1 MRGMSM
7 IAKIGLLAAV
17 VGAGSW
23 LVVGVWHYNF
33 VADIFGSGTAP
44 SATTGE
50 RIIYIVFGVGAVI
63 CLPLLAAALGGSR
76 AGRRTKAEAD
86 RAARAEAERTTQA
99 RSDALTSRQQAE
111 AAEDQQMV
119 VDYQEFKEFQAWRA
133 GKHAQEAS
141 TEAGPAEQIAE

>member
-1 MRGMSM
+1 MSM

-23 LVVGVWHYNF
+23 LVVSVWHYNF
-33 VADIFGSGTAP
+33 VADIFGSGTTP

-50 RIIYIVFGVGAVI
+50 RIIYIVFGVGAII
-63 CLPLLAAALGGSR
+63 CLPLLAAALGSSR
-76 AGRRTKAEAD
+76 TSRRAT
-86 RAARAEAERTTQA
+86 AEAEHTVQA

-111 AAEDQQMV
+111 ATENQQMV

-141 TEAGPAEQIAE
+141 AEAGPQEQIAE

>member
-63 CLPLLAAALGGSR
+63 CLPLLAAALGSSR
-76 AGRRTKAEAD
+76 TSRRSA
-86 RAARAEAERTTQA
+86 AEAERTVQT

-111 AAEDQQMV
+111 AADDKQMV

-141 TEAGPAEQIAE
+141 AEAGPEEQIAE

>member
-33 VADIFGSGTAP
+33 VADIFGSGTTP

-50 RIIYIVFGVGAVI
+50 RIIYIVFGAGAVI
-63 CLPLLAAALGGSR
+63 CLPLLAAALGSSR
-76 AGRRTKAEAD
+76 TRRRSA
-86 RAARAEAERTTQA
+86 AEAERTVQA

-111 AAEDQQMV
+111 AAEDKQMV

-141 TEAGPAEQIAE
+141 PAAGPEEQIAE

>member
-1 MRGMSM
+1 M

-33 VADIFGSGTAP
+33 VADIFGSGTTP

-50 RIIYIVFGVGAVI
+50 RIIYIVFGVGAII
-63 CLPLLAAALGGSR
+63 CLPLLAAALGSSR
-76 AGRRTKAEAD
+76 ADRRSTVEEN
-86 RAARAEAERTTQA
+86 RAVRAEEERAGQV
-99 RSDALTSRQQAE
+99 RSDAQTQRQQAE
-111 AAEDQQMV
+111 ATEDQQMV
-119 VDYQEFKEFQAWRA
+119 VDYREFKEFQAWRA

-141 TEAGPAEQIAE
+141 AEAGPEEQIAE

>member
-33 VADIFGSGTAP
+33 VAAIFASGTTP

-50 RIIYIVFGVGAVI
+50 RIIYVVFGVGAVI
-63 CLPLLAAALGGSR
+63 CLPLLAATLGSARSARRSKAEEER
-76 AGRRTKAEAD
+76 AG
-86 RAARAEAERTTQA
+86 QV
-99 RSDALTSRQQAE
+99 RSDARTQRQQAE
-111 AAEDQQMV
+111 ATENQQMV

-141 TEAGPAEQIAE
+141 PAAELEEQRAE

>member
-23 LVVGVWHYNF
+23 LVVSVWHYNF
-33 VADIFGSGTAP
+33 VADIFGSGTTP

-63 CLPLLAAALGGSR
+63 CLPLLAAALGSSR
-76 AGRRTKAEAD
+76 TSRRNT
-86 RAARAEAERTTQA
+86 AEAEHTVQT
-99 RSDALTSRQQAE
+99 RSDAVTSRQQAE
-111 AAEDQQMV
+111 ATKDQQMV

-133 GKHAQEAS
+133 GKHAQEAPA
-141 TEAGPAEQIAE
+141 EAELEEQIAE

>member
-1 MRGMSM
+1 MRGMSLVS
-7 IAKIGLLAAV
+7 KIGLLAAV

-23 LVVGVWHYNF
+23 LVVGVWQYNF
-33 VADIFGSGTAP
+33 VAAIFGSGTTP

-63 CLPLLAAALGGSR
+63 CLPLLAAALGGAPS
-76 AGRRTKAEAD
+76 GRRSA
-86 RAARAEAERTTQA
+86 AEAERTVQT

-111 AAEDQQMV
+111 AAEDKQMV

-133 GKHAQEAS
+133 GKHAQEAPVAPVAAS
-141 TEAGPAEQIAE
+141 VEAGPEEQIAE

>member
-33 VADIFGSGTAP
+33 VADIFGSGTTP

-50 RIIYIVFGVGAVI
+50 RIIYVVFGVGAVI
-63 CLPLLAAALGGSR
+63 CLPLLAAALGSSR
-76 AGRRTKAEAD
+76 AGRRSTAK
-86 RAARAEAERTTQA
+86 AERTVQA

-111 AAEDQQMV
+111 ATENQQMV

-133 GKHAQEAS
+133 GKNAQEAS
-141 TEAGPAEQIAE
+141 AEAGPEEQIAE

>member
-23 LVVGVWHYNF
+23 LVVAVWHYNF
-33 VADIFGSGTAP
+33 VADIFGSGTTP

-63 CLPLLAAALGGSR
+63 CLPLLAAALGSSR
-76 AGRRTKAEAD
+76 TSRRNT
-86 RAARAEAERTTQA
+86 AEAERTVQT

-111 AAEDQQMV
+111 AADDKQMV

-133 GKHAQEAS
+133 GKHAQEAPVAPVAAS
-141 TEAGPAEQIAE
+141 VEAGPEEQIAE

>member
-33 VADIFGSGTAP
+33 VADIFGSGTTP

-63 CLPLLAAALGGSR
+63 CLPLLAAALGSSR
-76 AGRRTKAEAD
+76 TRRRSA
-86 RAARAEAERTTQA
+86 AEAERTVQA
-99 RSDALTSRQQAE
+99 RSDSLTSRQQAE
-111 AAEDQQMV
+111 ATEGQQL

-141 TEAGPAEQIAE
+141 AEAGPVEQIAE

>member
-1 MRGMSM
+1 MRGMSLVS
-7 IAKIGLLAAV
+7 KIGLLAAV

-33 VADIFGSGTAP
+33 VAAIFGSGTTP

-50 RIIYIVFGVGAVI
+50 RIIYIVFGVGAVV
-63 CLPLLAAALGGSR
+63 CLPLLAAALGG
-76 AGRRTKAEAD
+76 APPVRRST
-86 RAARAEAERTTQA
+86 AEAERTVQT

-111 AAEDQQMV
+111 ATEGQQL

-133 GKHAQEAS
+133 GKHAQEAPVAPVAAS
-141 TEAGPAEQIAE
+141 AEAGPEEQVAE